1 MAANRWSSKK
11 QDCTWPRAK
20 CDGASTGLA
29 GEQHRH
35 GCVVFGTV
43 SSNYS
48 HVAVHPSHFA
58 GGITS
63 KHRGGVST
71 SRRLLAS
78 TGGTRACLPLQGSLC
93 PVPHLPRP
101 LLSAHAHPFVAAD
114 PLAPLDNGCLSNGQ
128 HARVDIVE
136 HTHIALCSLL
146 MLTSPSDDSDEAGV
160 LCRASRSPCPE
171 CEHMHVEVEP
181 SLRPTVALSSL
192 LLVQPSSRRS
202 SGWSVGPS
210 VRPSVRL
217 PCMSICPSVRPSL
230 RSPAGRPACPP
241 HVCPIYILQRSL
253 CLTCLPFL
261 QASIDQ
267 ESARTCSSSTFN

>member
-1 MAANRWSSKK
+1 M
-11 QDCTWPRAK
+11 
-20 CDGASTGLA
+20 
-29 GEQHRH
+29 
-35 GCVVFGTV
+35 

-128 HARVDIVE
+128 HARV
-136 HTHIALCSLL
+136 HIALCSLL

-171 CEHMHVEVEP
+171 CEHMHIEVEP

-192 LLVQPSSRRS
+192 LLVQPSSRPCVRPSGRRS
-202 SGWSVGPS
+202 VGRSVGPS
-210 VRPSVRL
+210 VRPSALHVHL
-217 PCMSICPSVRPSL
+217 SIRPSVP
-230 RSPAGRPACPP
+230 PFAGRPARLPA
-241 HVCPIYILQRSL
+241 
-253 CLTCLPFL
+253 TCLPHLHSPAISVPDLF
-261 QASIDQ
+261 AF
-267 ESARTCSSSTFN
+267 SAG